1 MQEFRESKKR
11 MRTNSRRSSAWQGLY
26 FSKLRNIGTLKQ
38 GVLITATA
46 GALVVACAWHAF
58 ISMHGFWIG
67 LGLILAAFVSWAG
80 WRLWSYKDT
89 DMMLRADG
97 RGQWSIHMA
106 TVITLNPWRYAS
118 TPRLLIP
125 KGEFAILHAAKLR
138 GLVGTVTL
146 ESHLYGKSKAWR
158 RKIKKLYKAFP
169 EWRYE
174 VETGKKYLHPVN
186 AFWLSVL
193 RGFLLRR
200 VNRERL
206 ATGGAKKQIDIG
218 KGRLTTK
225 TPVGTI
231 RIIIPAKTK
240 TDVGSDARMYN
251 AGRHERRTG

>member
-1 MQEFRESKKR
+1 M
-11 MRTNSRRSSAWQGLY
+11 
-26 FSKLRNIGTLKQ
+26 GTLNQ
-38 GVLITATA
+38 GILIAATA
-46 GALVVACAWHAF
+46 GLLVVACAWQAF
-58 ISMHGFWIG
+58 ISMHGFWTG
-67 LGLILAAFVSWAG
+67 LGLILGTFVAWVG
-80 WRLWSYKDT
+80 WRFWSYKDT

-97 RGQWSIHMA
+97 RDQWSIHMA
-106 TVITLNPWRYAS
+106 TVISLNPWRYAS

-125 KGEFAILHAAKLR
+125 KGEFAILHAAKLH

-146 ESHLYGKSKAWR
+146 ESHLYAKTKAWQ

-174 VETGKKYLHPVN
+174 VETGKKYLQPMN

-206 ATGGAKKQIDIG
+206 ATGSTKRQIDIS

-231 RIIIPAKTK
+231 RIIIPPKMKAE
-240 TDVGSDARMYN
+240 VGSAARMDN
-251 AGRHERRTG
+251 AERQARRTG